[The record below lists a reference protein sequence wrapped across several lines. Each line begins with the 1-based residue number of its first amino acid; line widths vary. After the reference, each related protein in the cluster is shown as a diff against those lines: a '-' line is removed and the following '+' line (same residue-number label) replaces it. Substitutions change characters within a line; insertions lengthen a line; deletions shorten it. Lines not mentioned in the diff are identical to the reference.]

1 VIHDRHHHHHQGC
14 DYCRVATVNDL
25 DKLEA
30 RIMATLDEVLAK
42 ARENNTILG
51 SINTLLDGLRQ
62 QIADILSGAAVPAS
76 VQVKIDEVFAALT
89 AQRTELDEVLTE
101 NTQPPTP

>member
-1 VIHDRHHHHHQGC
+1 
-14 DYCRVATVNDL
+14 
-25 DKLEA
+25 
-30 RIMATLDEVLAK
+30 MATLDEVLAK